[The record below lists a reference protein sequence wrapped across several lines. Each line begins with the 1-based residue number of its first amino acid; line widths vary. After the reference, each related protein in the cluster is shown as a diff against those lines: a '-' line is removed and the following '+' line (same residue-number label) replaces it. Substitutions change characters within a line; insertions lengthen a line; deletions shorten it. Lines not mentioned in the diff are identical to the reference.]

1 MAMRTRQGMFFEEFA
16 VGQVFETGG
25 RTVTDADV
33 VLFAGI
39 SGDFT
44 RLHLDEEY
52 AKASMFKGRVA
63 QGMLA
68 VSIATGLLV
77 QLGTLEGTAMGL
89 LEFTCRFVAPVRL
102 NDTVRVRQTVTEVR
116 QTSKPDRGI
125 VTFSL
130 ELLNQRGENAF
141 TGSEKIMV
149 RCST

>member
-1 MAMRTRQGMFFEEFA
+1 MAQSTRQGMFFEEFS

-52 AKASMFKGRVA
+52 AKASIFKGRVA
-63 QGMLA
+63 HGMLA

-77 QLGTLEGTAMGL
+77 QLGTLEGTAMSL
-89 LEFTCRFVAPVRL
+89 LEFTCRFTAPVHL
-102 NDTVRVRQTVTEVR
+102 NDTVSVRQTVTEVR

-125 VTFSL
+125 VTFAL
-130 ELLNQRGENAF
+130 ELLNQHGETAF
-141 TGSEKIMV
+141 AGSEKIMV
-149 RCST
+149 RRRT